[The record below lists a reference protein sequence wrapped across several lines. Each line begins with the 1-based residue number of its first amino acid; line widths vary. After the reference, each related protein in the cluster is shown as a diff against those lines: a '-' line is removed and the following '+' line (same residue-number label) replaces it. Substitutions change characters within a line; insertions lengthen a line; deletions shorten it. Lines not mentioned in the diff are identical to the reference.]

1 MPSPAD
7 LALLAD
13 YNQWMNQQLLA
24 ACARLPEAELRAAR
38 GAFFGSVLGTLNHL
52 IVGDTMWLKRFA
64 SHAGTHAAAHAALA
78 DVRAAP
84 DPGPLDGQPHAT
96 LDALRDART
105 ALDAAIVQWVAALDQ
120 ADLDR
125 MLDYR
130 NSRGIASRRPL
141 GALLLHFFN
150 HQTHHRGQAS
160 TLLTQAGV
168 DVGLTDLLVR
178 IPDALAP
185 PHP

>member
-24 ACARLPEAELRAAR
+24 ACARLPEAELHAAR
-38 GAFFGSVLGTLNHL
+38 GAFFGSLLGTLNHL

-64 SHAGTHAAAHAALA
+64 THAGTSPAAHAALA
-78 DVRAAP
+78 EVRAAP
-84 DPGPLDGQPHAT
+84 DPGPLDGQPHGT

-105 ALDAAIVQWVAALDQ
+105 GLDAAIVQWVGALRQ

-125 MLDYR
+125 ALDYR
-130 NSRGIASRRPL
+130 NSRGVASRRPL

-150 HQTHHRGQAS
+150 HQTHHRGQAT
-160 TLLTQAGV
+160 TLLSQAGI

-178 IPDALAP
+178 IPDALALP
-185 PHP
+185 SH